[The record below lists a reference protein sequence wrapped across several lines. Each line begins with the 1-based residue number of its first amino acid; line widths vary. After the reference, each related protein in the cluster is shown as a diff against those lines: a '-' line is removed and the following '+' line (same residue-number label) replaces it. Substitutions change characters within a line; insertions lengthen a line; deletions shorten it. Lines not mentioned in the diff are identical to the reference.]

1 MNNKQTNKHRVK
13 IGVIIFFGFAVLL
26 AVLSMIDFDSLY
38 AKLSGPTKIPV
49 PEYTDE
55 NFYEPDYET
64 DILNDPAYL
73 ALDRT
78 LTWVEDGVSEKLFD
92 NNYEKFHEEGILV
105 HDYFESLINGNAAAY
120 NQLFSS
126 AYKKEYGTQDKFP
139 MQRVYEMEAEVL
151 SRSAVLKGGIDL
163 VIKLS
168 YKIQGNDGTVRR
180 DMLSDSCVPIDIH
193 VFVSAGGN
201 AQIQSVTH
209 YYGGEP
215 LEGAKMPVALAVIL
229 VTIPTLM
236 IIGFAV
242 LVIWILR
249 RKKKV

>member
-92 NNYEKFHEEGILV
+92 NNYEKFDIEI
-105 HDYFESLINGNAAAY
+105 INIEKQKMPKSKTFKIRIIDNKLL
-120 NQLFSS
+120 QL
-126 AYKKEYGTQDKFP
+126 T
-139 MQRVYEMEAEVL
+139 
-151 SRSAVLKGGIDL
+151 GGI
-163 VIKLS
+163 VQGMSGTPI
-168 YKIQGNDGTVRR
+168 IQD
-180 DMLSDSCVPIDIH
+180 D
-193 VFVSAGGN
+193 
-201 AQIQSVTH
+201 
-209 YYGGEP
+209 
-215 LEGAKMPVALAVIL
+215 K
-229 VTIPTLM
+229 
-236 IIGFAV
+236 IIGAISHAIENDPTTGYAV
-242 LVIWILR
+242 FIKWMLEN
-249 RKKKV
+249 